1 MARAK
6 PRAPWLHTIWILI
19 HIPSQLVKKTAGCIF
34 QVSWKFAV
42 IVYCLPFCRPF
53 SAFCSICVLW
63 LMLCAVCS
71 HVSTT
76 YIVNECRAF
85 GKARHRSA
93 VSPRWKA
100 ILATKE
106 MSYWWGQYLL
116 VSIFMRSLLH
126 CKVSGLNRW
135 TLHSWTT
142 TEELKAASGVLVDG
156 VSLTYLCSFNVF
168 RSSNNFLRYL
178 NTSWTLLQ
186 QYTNPYIIETC

>member
-1 MARAK
+1 MA
-6 PRAPWLHTIWILI
+6 IL
-19 HIPSQLVKKTAGCIF
+19 SIF
-34 QVSWKFAV
+34 YLFVN
-42 IVYCLPFCRPF
+42 LF
-53 SAFCSICVLW
+53 SFLFHLRSVTHVMCSVLTCV
-63 LMLCAVCS
+63 
-71 HVSTT
+71 
-76 YIVNECRAF
+76 ECRAF

-100 ILATKE
+100 ILAIKE
-106 MSYWWGQYLL
+106 MSYWWSQYFL

-126 CKVSGLNRW
+126 CNGSGLNKW

-168 RSSNNFLRYL
+168 RTSSNFLRYL

-186 QYTNPYIIETC
+186 QYTNPYRIETC